1 MSSTISFCCGSGNI
15 ETVLLDEKNKSD
27 IDRLTS
33 MHFLCKPRR
42 PQPHNLSPA
51 DVSLF
56 PLLVSQQWNDYQ
68 QGNPHSKPKYD
79 TKKPLQVEQPEQP
92 EQPEVSKRS
101 RRPTSLRPSSRKE
114 KPAIPRLSFSANKD
128 IAMAWMQ
135 MGRIKPLKT
144 STRHNPNTRV
154 QAMAASQKIRH
165 SFRSSSDETCVE
177 SVPISRSVIRHA
189 GSKPVYQDSTPKNKR
204 TGPSGRYIRPPPP
217 PPQVSHCRRFR
228 VCFGVM
234 SDWKSAVDPK
244 SGRTYYFNAVTK
256 ETQWRKPMELASDEE
271 RAEMEAKEKKQKDFF
286 ASMEANIIR
295 SMAEGTV
302 MTPKV
307 QPMKQEPSVQP
318 LRRPQV
324 VRTISSM
331 DEGILKDLVKRTPSI
346 TRTTGVTRVG
356 STIRSS
362 ALEKIQENSKEFDQS
377 SFDYG
382 NASMAFDGDASS
394 ANFGVS
400 LEEIEALQELA
411 KISKEMATVSD
422 NTGMEMSS
430 SEGFD
435 MSFAD
440 FNISLSDDLNFSADS
455 LNRSETKTS
464 KEAPFGGLLFSPDF
478 DEKKTAPSSASMAE
492 IVFTPD
498 VPVNK
503 EPVVPSF
510 GKAPA
515 AAVIEEEEGLDLR
528 SELKSKPVK
537 FAAPKPAKP
546 NKLTRRN
553 TCGTIYVGTTM
564 SAPDKDATMKVR
576 FLCVISLY
584 RTTRL
589 ANSLTRFTPLLDP
602 TMPVHCWCLSRA
614 YHWSRTR
621 GRGARNQ
628 L

>member
-15 ETVLLDEKNKSD
+15 ETVLLDENNSD
-27 IDRLTS
+27 IDKLTS

-42 PQPHNLSPA
+42 PQPQILSPA
-51 DVSLF
+51 DVSQY
-56 PLLVSQQWNDYQ
+56 PLLESQWNNYQ
-68 QGNPHSKPKYD
+68 SDPHSKPKYN
-79 TKKPLQVEQPEQP
+79 TKPLQQVLLAQPAEQP
-92 EQPEVSKRS
+92 VSKRS
-101 RRPTSLRPSSRKE
+101 RRPTSLRPSPRKE
-114 KPAIPRLSFSANKD
+114 KPAIPRPAFSANKD

-144 STRHNPNTRV
+144 STRHNSNTRV

-165 SFRSSSDETCVE
+165 SVRSSSDETCVE
-177 SVPISRSVIRHA
+177 SVPVPRNVRRHAA
-189 GSKPVYQDSTPKNKR
+189 GSKPVYYHQHSNTKIKR
-204 TGPSGRYIRPPPP
+204 TGPSTGRYNRPPPP
-217 PPQVSHCRRFR
+217 PPQITHCRRFR

-244 SGRTYYFNAVTK
+244 SGRTYYFNAETK
-256 ETQWRKPMELASDEE
+256 ETQWRKPMELASEEE
-271 RAEMEAKEKKQKDFF
+271 RTEMEAKEKKQKDFF

-295 SMAEGTV
+295 SMAAGTV

-307 QPMKQEPSVQP
+307 QPVKREPSVKP
-318 LRRPQV
+318 VRRPQV

-346 TRTTGVTRVG
+346 TRTSTTGATRVG
-356 STIRSS
+356 STMRSS

-377 SFDYG
+377 SFDFG

-400 LEEIEALQELA
+400 LEEITALQELA
-411 KISKEMATVSD
+411 KISKEMVTVSD
-422 NTGMEMSS
+422 NSGMEMSS

-455 LNRSETKTS
+455 LDRSETKKA
-464 KEAPFGGLLFSPDF
+464 KEAPLGGLIFSPEIG
-478 DEKKTAPSSASMAE
+478 EKKEAFSSSMGE

-498 VPVNK
+498 VPVDKK

-515 AAVIEEEEGLDLR
+515 AAAIKDEEELDLR

-546 NKLTRRN
+546 DKLVRRN
-553 TCGTIYVGTTM
+553 TCGTLYVGTTM

-576 FLCVISLY
+576 FLYFVSLY

-589 ANSLTRFTPLLDP
+589 ANSLTRFIPLLTP
-602 TMPVHCWCLSRA
+602 MITVHCWCLSRP

-621 GRGARNQ
+621 G
-628 L
+628 